1 MRKKLKICC
10 NMCGKMVKFEEGLL
24 KEDFFEATKDW
35 GYFSKK
41 DLQTH
46 KFNLCE
52 NCYDKL
58 VDKFKIPLLI
68 IDKKEA
74 L

>member
-1 MRKKLKICC
+1 MHKKMKISC
-10 NMCGKMVKFEEGLL
+10 NKCGKTVKFIEGLL
-24 KEDFFEATKDW
+24 KEDFLEAVKDW

-52 NCYDKL
+52 DCYDEIVSGFVIP
-58 VDKFKIPLLI
+58 VDIT
-68 IDKKEA
+68 DKKEA

>member
-1 MRKKLKICC
+1 MKKKMKISC
-10 NMCGKMVKFEEGLL
+10 NKCGKKVKYVEGFL
-24 KEDFFEATKDW
+24 KEDFFEATKEW
-35 GYFSKK
+35 GYFSNK

-52 NCYDKL
+52 KCYDEL
-58 VDKFKIPLLI
+58 VKEFVIPVLI
-68 IDKKEA
+68 LDKKEA

>member
-1 MRKKLKICC
+1 MHKKMNISC
-10 NMCGKMVKFEEGLL
+10 NNCGKTVKFVEGLL
-24 KEDFFEATKDW
+24 KEDFFEAVKDW

-52 NCYDKL
+52 DCYDSI
-58 VDKFKIPLLI
+58 VSRFVIPIEI

>member
-1 MRKKLKICC
+1 MHKKQEIFC
-10 NMCGKMVKFEEGLL
+10 NMCGKTVEFEDGLL

-52 NCYDKL
+52 KCYDSM
-58 VDKFKIPLLI
+58 VSKFVIPLII

>member
-1 MRKKLKICC
+1 MPKKMISC
-10 NMCGKMVKFEEGLL
+10 NKCGKNIKYTEGVL

-35 GYFSKK
+35 GYFSNK
-41 DLQTH
+41 DLETH

-52 NCYDKL
+52 KCYDNL
-58 VDKFKIPLLI
+58 VKEFVIPVLI

>member
-1 MRKKLKICC
+1 MQKKRIISC
-10 NMCGKMVKFEEGLL
+10 NKCGKSIKYTEGVL
-24 KEDFFEATKDW
+24 KEDFFEATKAW
-35 GYFSKK
+35 GYFSNK

-52 NCYDKL
+52 KCYDDL
-58 VDKFKIPLLI
+58 VKEFVIPVLI